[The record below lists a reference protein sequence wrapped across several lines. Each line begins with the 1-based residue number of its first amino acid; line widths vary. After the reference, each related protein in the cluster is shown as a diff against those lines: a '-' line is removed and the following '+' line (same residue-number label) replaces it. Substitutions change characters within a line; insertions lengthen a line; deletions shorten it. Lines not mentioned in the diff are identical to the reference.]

1 MADDLVIVPSG
12 RNEDGDGFVSLARTK
27 TGRLFKKHLL
37 NYGPLRHPAT
47 GGIINIDDT
56 FVTTMKRN
64 FDNGVCDIVQV
75 PLANAKNEHT
85 EDPER
90 NIGEVVDIQVEDKK
104 VYAVLDVRDDTHAAK
119 LGKTYLGASAML
131 SLDYTDTKSGTKVG
145 PTLLHACVTN
155 RPYVT
160 GLESYQEIVAA
171 TADNSQGAVLLTTD
185 LAEKPA
191 DTAPNDTTEVQTP
204 EATDMPEKTE
214 PTQETTKPSLEELL
228 TALKTDHGIDVTGLQ
243 AKAAEGEQAAQMTA
257 ALTKALGDAGLVKL
271 STEDTEVKTETIVG
285 AVAEVAGKVVALTDQ
300 VNTLQRRDAE
310 HAVQTLIDE
319 GRVLPAQ
326 KTGFVDLKLS
336 NPSMFDQLIPAEPI
350 VKLNNEQGVTPPK
363 DEKHIENVD
372 KEILRLSEQFNTLAG
387 KPKQ

>member
-12 RNEDGDGFVSLARTK
+12 RNEGGDGFVSLARTR
-27 TGRLFKKHLL
+27 TGKLFKKHLL
-37 NYGPLRHPAT
+37 NFGPLRHPAT
-47 GGIINIDDT
+47 GAIINIDET
-56 FVTTMKRN
+56 FVNTMKRN

-90 NIGEVVDIQVEDKK
+90 NIGEVVDLQVEDKK

-131 SLDYTDTKSGTKVG
+131 SLDYTDTKTGSKVG

-171 TADNSQGAVLLTTD
+171 TADKSEGAVLLSTD
-185 LAEKPA
+185 VA
-191 DTAPNDTTEVQTP
+191 DPPVETSPQEPTTEVTTP

-214 PTQETTKPSLEELL
+214 ATQETTKPSLEELL
-228 TALKTDHGIDVTGLQ
+228 TALKNDHGIDVTGLQ

-271 STEDTEVKTETIVG
+271 STEDSEVKTETIVG

-326 KTGFVDLKLS
+326 KAGFVDLKLS
-336 NPSMFDQLIPAEPI
+336 NPGMFDALIPAEPI
-350 VKLNNEQGVTPPK
+350 VKLSDEKGVTPPK
-363 DEKHIENVD
+363 DDKHIKDVD
-372 KEILRLSEQFNTLAG
+372 REIARLSALMSGTPA
-387 KPKQ
+387 KQ